1 MSAAQ
6 ESWSAPGPGPWALE
20 SSHWSL
26 PMSVY
31 MSEIF
36 PQAMPE
42 GFGRCAERYGLPLEG
57 MRMAYIGHFLYV
69 QIIPIGAPI
78 DAKGP
83 PPKWLFKLV
92 LKLHPKLRKRMR
104 RCQEVLA
111 ERTWQIEINEWNNS
125 IRDKLVDRNRILQEI
140 DLVNL
145 DDVGLFDHL
154 TACRD
159 NLYNALV
166 SHHTLTASTAVP
178 LGRYL
183 NKATSW
189 TGLPDHEV
197 LALLRG
203 SSPSTI
209 GTTDELQ
216 RVQAA
221 LRQHDAGRTWLSS
234 SDQPAEVLERL
245 LALEDELG
253 VALRAY
259 VDIVGNRLGTGYDVA
274 DRRVVE
280 VPDVFLRGLAS
291 GLNRDPSSDR
301 LQSPSQTQISAV
313 RDRVPAVH
321 QTEFDQLLA
330 DASLTHEI
338 RDERIV
344 LGDSWATGLT
354 RRALLEVGRRLTESG
369 QIDQPETIV
378 DARHEEIGALLS
390 GGSGPSLEQL
400 VQRHQ
405 SRLTA
410 RVEDMPAFLGGEP
423 APPPPDEWLPD
434 AAREVMVGMGT
445 FLQGNMGVAVVES
458 APPVANASEGGA
470 FSGLGASGG
479 SYEGPARVITSPEQM
494 NQIQQGEVLIVGSTT
509 PAFNVVL
516 PLLGAIVTERGGMLC
531 HAAVVAREFNIPAVA
546 GVPGATRK
554 ITTGQVLRVDGTT
567 GRVEVNP

>member
-1 MSAAQ
+1 MSATQ

-125 IRDKLVDRNRILQEI
+125 TRDKLVDRNRILQEI

-189 TGLPDHEV
+189 TGL
-197 LALLRG
+197 LL
-203 SSPSTI
+203 
-209 GTTDELQ
+209 
-216 RVQAA
+216 
-221 LRQHDAGRTWLSS
+221 
-234 SDQPAEVLERL
+234 
-245 LALEDELG
+245 
-253 VALRAY
+253 
-259 VDIVGNRLGTGYDVA
+259 
-274 DRRVVE
+274 
-280 VPDVFLRGLAS
+280 
-291 GLNRDPSSDR
+291 
-301 LQSPSQTQISAV
+301 
-313 RDRVPAVH
+313 
-321 QTEFDQLLA
+321 
-330 DASLTHEI
+330 
-338 RDERIV
+338 
-344 LGDSWATGLT
+344 
-354 RRALLEVGRRLTESG
+354 
-369 QIDQPETIV
+369 
-378 DARHEEIGALLS
+378 
-390 GGSGPSLEQL
+390 
-400 VQRHQ
+400 
-405 SRLTA
+405 
-410 RVEDMPAFLGGEP
+410 
-423 APPPPDEWLPD
+423 
-434 AAREVMVGMGT
+434 
-445 FLQGNMGVAVVES
+445 
-458 APPVANASEGGA
+458 
-470 FSGLGASGG
+470 
-479 SYEGPARVITSPEQM
+479 
-494 NQIQQGEVLIVGSTT
+494 
-509 PAFNVVL
+509 
-516 PLLGAIVTERGGMLC
+516 
-531 HAAVVAREFNIPAVA
+531 
-546 GVPGATRK
+546 
-554 ITTGQVLRVDGTT
+554 
-567 GRVEVNP
+567 